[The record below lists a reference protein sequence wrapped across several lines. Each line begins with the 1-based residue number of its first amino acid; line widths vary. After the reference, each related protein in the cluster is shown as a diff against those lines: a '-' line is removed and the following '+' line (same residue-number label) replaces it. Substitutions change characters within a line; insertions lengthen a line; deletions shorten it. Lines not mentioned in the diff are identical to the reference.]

1 MNETKDYPLGG
12 TLTFTADDGV
22 EVGFTPAPITK
33 GDALRVGLDFCE
45 ASEPERD
52 ALLADLGPVMIRRSL
67 LVLGNVAA
75 RVGDADAAT
84 YARDLRA
91 EITTTRQEVAS

>member
-22 EVGFTPAPITK
+22 VGFTPAPITK
-33 GDALRVGLDFCE
+33 ADALRIGLDFCE

-75 RVGDADAAT
+75 RVGDAEAAT
-84 YARDLRA
+84 YARALRD
-91 EITTTRQEVAS
+91 EITTTKVRAS